1 MVDKEE
7 ETQEVEAEETEGV
20 EPETEETTTA
30 EAKSV
35 PAADELKVVIVIKAD
50 SILMGVQSPNC
61 DPVYKTMK
69 GTLAA
74 AVKQIT
80 GLVREAKQKWSTAPK
95 YPKADLPEPP
105 PRPVTTRTREPDKP
119 KQPTFF

>member
-1 MVDKEE
+1 MQDQENDQEIEE
-7 ETQEVEAEETEGV
+7 PTEEAESEPAE
-20 EPETEETTTA
+20 EAAAEPAPETPEPVTQ
-30 EAKSV
+30 K
-35 PAADELKVVIVIKAD
+35 PAN
-50 SILMGVQSPNC
+50 VQSPNC

-80 GLVREAKQKWSTAPK
+80 GLVREAKQKWSTDPK